1 MGKRLGFYFP
11 FVLAVL
17 LPPVGVMLGV
27 VALQTDRDQGMRL
40 IAVSLLAAIVWVLL
54 FVV

>member
-1 MGKRLGFYFP
+1 MGQKLSAYFP

-27 VALQTDRDQGMRL
+27 VALRTDRDQGMRL
-40 IAVSLLAAIVWVLL
+40 LAVSVLAAIVWALL